1 MGGILATD
9 LVAISEDP
17 NDLDDGGFWA
27 VCTTFEGKNTFAK
40 FAQVERSKPF
50 PVSENWNP
58 IESTWRSS
66 LGEKEYLDYVEK
78 IRGEIEKGMVYQVNA
93 CRVLETEFPEQS
105 LCALFQLLLEKNPAP
120 HASYLRLPEIEIA
133 SASPEL
139 FLQRSGANIKCSP
152 IKGSR
157 KVVAAHAE
165 FGEKDQSENVMI
177 VDLMRN
183 DFSRICQSVEVGT
196 ILRTEAHPGIEH
208 LVSDVYGRLR
218 EDATW
223 SSIIAE
229 LSPAGSIS
237 GTPKISAVD
246 LIKEVEPVDRGPYCG
261 LLGWV
266 EKDQSH
272 LSVAIRIFWRDGKRL
287 KFGTGAGITWSSN
300 PREEWQETQL
310 KAGRLLGLCGG
321 LQESDWPF
329 GTGIF
334 ETLRM
339 QDGKVIL
346 LKEHL
351 DRARKSGLELG
362 IKIPSDA
369 EIIEKISELGKLRL
383 GRLRL
388 TFGDNFFAT
397 LIPYVDPSTPLKVV
411 GIAREV
417 ILTSTSYQKKVYP
430 YDFNLELLAHVRS
443 RGFDEAL
450 LINPDGEISE
460 GAVSNFIFRMDG
472 FWVTPPISAGLL
484 PGIIRQKV
492 LESGLA
498 IESTVTSTDLSKV
511 THAFAISSLRI
522 ATPVETIDGRVLG
535 LDEVSLVWRN
545 KLRQFLKLDS
555 VG

>member
-9 LVAISEDP
+9 LLAISEDP
-17 NDLDDGGFWA
+17 NDLDDGGFWV
-27 VCTTFEGKNTFAK
+27 VCTTFEGKKTFAK
-40 FAQVERSKPF
+40 FAQIERSKPF
-50 PVSENWNP
+50 PVSEKWEP
-58 IESTWRSS
+58 IETTWRSS
-66 LGEKEYLDYVEK
+66 LSEKEYLDYVER
-78 IRGEIEKGMVYQVNA
+78 IRSEIEKGRVYQVNA
-93 CRVLETEFPEQS
+93 CRILETEFPDQS
-105 LCALFQLLLEKNPAP
+105 LRGLFQLLLEKNAAP
-120 HASYLRLPEIEIA
+120 HASYLRLPEMEIA

-139 FLQRSGANIKCSP
+139 FLQRSGQNIKCSP

-157 KVVAAHAE
+157 KAGANE
-165 FGEKDQSENVMI
+165 TDFGEKDQSENVMI

-183 DFSRICQSVEVGT
+183 DFSRICQSVEVGA
-196 ILRTEAHPGIEH
+196 ILRTESHPGIEH
-208 LVSDVYGRLR
+208 LVSDVYGRLN
-218 EDATW
+218 EGIGW
-223 SSIIAE
+223 GSVINE

-287 KFGTGAGITWSSN
+287 KFGTGAGITWSSD
-300 PREEWQETQL
+300 PKAEWQETQL
-310 KAGRLLGLCGG
+310 KAGKLLGLCGG

-329 GTGIF
+329 GSGIF

-339 QDGKVIL
+339 QNGNIHL

-351 DRARKSGLELG
+351 ERARKSGLKLG
-362 IKIPSDA
+362 IDIPS
-369 EIIEKISELGKLRL
+369 EKETKEKVSELGKLRL

-388 TFGDNFFAT
+388 TFGENFCAT
-397 LIPYVDPSTPLKVV
+397 LIPYVDPSAPLKVV
-411 GIAREV
+411 GINREAD
-417 ILTSTSYQKKVYP
+417 LGPNAYQHKIYP
-430 YDFNLELLAHVRS
+430 YDFNLELLAHVRG

-450 LINPDGEISE
+450 LINPDGEVSE
-460 GAVSNFIFRMDG
+460 GAVSNFIFRIDG
-472 FWVTPPISAGLL
+472 FWITPPISAGLL

-498 IESTVTSTDLSKV
+498 IESTVTSADLSKV

-535 LDEVSLVWRN
+535 LDEVSKVWRN
-545 KLRQFLKLDS
+545 KLRQFLNLDS